1 MEYNMFPVI
10 IPELKKRG
18 RPLGSKNGIHKVV
31 VNEPKK
37 LGMPYKFNTL
47 DENGNT
53 MNPRDGTLERRG
65 KYINILT
72 KMKKYHKL
80 DFPSRD
86 EYQGKS
92 IDIVLE
98 LLEKMREHIREAK
111 IRNGKQYQSISNYK
125 KAESE
130 LK

>member
-1 MEYNMFPVI
+1 MFPVI

-18 RPLGSKNGIHKVV
+18 RPLGSKNGIHTI
-31 VNEPKK
+31 NEPKK

-65 KYINILT
+65 KFIKQISTL
-72 KMKKYHKL
+72 KKYHKL
-80 DFPSRD
+80 DFPNRE
-86 EYQGKS
+86 EYEGKS

-98 LLEKMREHIREAK
+98 LLKKIREHIQVVK
-111 IRNGKQYQSISNYK
+111 IRNGKQYQSVSNYK
-125 KAESE
+125 KAVYE